1 MMEAR
6 DLPKAHSKLGA
17 RARVRSRQKRGL
29 LLLLLLRYSS
39 PDNQVSCPGIQGS
52 I

>member
-29 LLLLLLRYSS
+29 LLLLLRYSS